1 MMHPVIKPLRARPDD
16 EDDKKAPDTPAISYD
31 IEEYTDY
38 QENKNK
44 EDDYVDEQI
53 NPRAQGEPY
62 S

>member
-1 MMHPVIKPLRARPDD
+1 MKHAVPIPLCARPDD
-16 EDDKKAPDTPAISYD
+16 ADDEKAPDTPAISYD

-38 QENKNK
+38 QENKDK